1 MTALLNQNLFLGNSI
16 TEIALP
22 LVIAAVVG
30 YALARLYLVS
40 KSKGIEQSIDHL
52 KAEIADLQRTPEAPQ
67 PVSTERRSTIST
79 RKTVYP
85 KLERDQSK
93 SDDFKII
100 EGVGPKI
107 EELLKKEGILTYGDL
122 ANTSPIRLSSI
133 LRNAGPR
140 FQIHDPSSWPK
151 QANLAK
157 FGKWIE
163 LEHLKEQLMGG
174 KEPPTP
180 PTA

>member
-1 MTALLNQNLFLGNSI
+1 MNALFTDNLFQWTSV
-16 TEIALP
+16 TEIIFP
-22 LVIAAVVG
+22 LLLSAVIG
-30 YALARLYLVS
+30 YALSRLFLSVKSNRIKNSIANLRSEIS
-40 KSKGIEQSIDHL
+40 KLQKDSSIQGRQKDRL
-52 KAEIADLQRTPEAPQ
+52 
-67 PVSTERRSTIST
+67 STVST

-85 KLERDQSK
+85 KPETEQSK

-100 EGVGPKI
+100 EGIGPKI

-122 ANTSPIRLSSI
+122 ANTSPIRLASI

-140 FQIHDPSSWPK
+140 FQIQDPSSWPK

-163 LEHLKEQLMGG
+163 LQNLKEHLMGG
-174 KEPPTP
+174 KEPPIN
-180 PTA
+180 